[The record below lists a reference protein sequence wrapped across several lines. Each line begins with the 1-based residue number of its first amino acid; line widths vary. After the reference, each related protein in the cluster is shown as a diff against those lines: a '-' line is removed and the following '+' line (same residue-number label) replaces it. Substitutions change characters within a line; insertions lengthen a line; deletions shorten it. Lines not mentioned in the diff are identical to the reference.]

1 MSFVNVEY
9 RLLCL
14 HTVLKIN
21 QPYHSFWKC
30 FDYLLVLENVNT
42 VILQNISLEEEQ
54 YHVEPYQNFN
64 RVQYE
69 FLHDFTRI
77 EVLVFI
83 GS

>member
-9 RLLCL
+9 RLLCI
-14 HTVLKIN
+14 HTVLTN
-21 QPYHSFWKC
+21 
-30 FDYLLVLENVNT
+30 LLVLENVNT
-42 VILQNISLEEEQ
+42 VNLQNITLEEGK

-64 RVQYE
+64 RVQHK

-77 EVLVFI
+77 KVLVFV